1 MNEVTLHRGRSPH
14 LNIIDAYVNG
24 QHLTEAVV
32 GSFPRPHALNSYPRE
47 VGRPHTIHANR
58 FNGVLPLMWW
68 AYRAPFSK
76 RLAPYTNLSSKSKF

>member
-32 GSFPRPHALNSYPRE
+32 GSFPCPQALNSHPLWSPMASSYPHQQVQRRTPSHAAVLSCTPQYMPCSLRQSVLE
-47 VGRPHTIHANR
+47 V
-58 FNGVLPLMWW
+58 
-68 AYRAPFSK
+68 
-76 RLAPYTNLSSKSKF
+76 

>member
-32 GSFPRPHALNSYPRE
+32 GFFPRRQALNSHP
-47 VGRPHTIHANR
+47 P
-58 FNGVLPLMWW
+58 
-68 AYRAPFSK
+68 
-76 RLAPYTNLSSKSKF
+76 

>member
-32 GSFPRPHALNSYPRE
+32 GSLPRPQALNSHP
-47 VGRPHTIHANR
+47 
-58 FNGVLPLMWW
+58 
-68 AYRAPFSK
+68 S
-76 RLAPYTNLSSKSKF
+76 

>member
-32 GSFPRPHALNSYPRE
+32 GSFPRPHTLNSHP
-47 VGRPHTIHANR
+47 P
-58 FNGVLPLMWW
+58 
-68 AYRAPFSK
+68 
-76 RLAPYTNLSSKSKF
+76 